1 MAGRKERIPYVT
13 YRSLD
18 TSFLISAGRCDRT
31 RLAVIVGRELEQ
43 ARMKADLIA
52 VALQHRASKIVVE
65 HDSGN
70 PAPVGERIDVTAEKV
85 LQRLVEEELQKQGAR
100 VRQGQHE
107 TGQPA
112 AGGADPDFSEV
123 RPVGLGS

>member
-1 MAGRKERIPYVT
+1 MSLISGEWPGREVGIPYVP

-18 TSFLISAGRCDRT
+18 ASFLIAPRRRDRT
-31 RLAVIVGRELEQ
+31 RLTVIVGGQFEQ
-43 ARMKADLIA
+43 AWMKADRIP
-52 VALQHRASKIVVE
+52 VPFQHRAAEIVVQ

-70 PAPVGERIDVTAEKV
+70 PAPIGKRIDMAAEEV

-112 AGGADPDFSEV
+112 A
-123 RPVGLGS
+123 